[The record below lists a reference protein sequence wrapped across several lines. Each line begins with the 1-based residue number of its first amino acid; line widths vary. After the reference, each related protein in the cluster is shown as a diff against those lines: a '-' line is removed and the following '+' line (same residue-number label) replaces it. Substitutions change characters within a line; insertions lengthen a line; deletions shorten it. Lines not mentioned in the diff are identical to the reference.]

1 MRNEFYEFEKR
12 IVESET
18 IYLLVILWS
27 IDRTCGMHI
36 NFWSWDLEI
45 LIRKY
50 IDTEKVETWNSK
62 NIYKKNKTA

>member
-1 MRNEFYEFEKR
+1 MRNEFYEFGKR

-18 IYLLVILWS
+18 IHLLVILWS

-62 NIYKKNKTA
+62 NIYKKK